1 MKSIYELE
9 ALKRRGINPATLGC
23 VMLEVEPIDVR
34 KYVDADWAY
43 FSINPDHQWIDG
55 IQTEHHITLLYGLL
69 ENANTIKADVD
80 EVLDGVQFG
89 KTWISNI
96 TVFESPYADENY
108 SCIVGEPH
116 ESAMGIRKA
125 HSRLSMLPHVN
136 TYPVYRPHVTLAY
149 VKKEFTNQA
158 KSALQGL
165 KGLVIT
171 PMRLDYGYPE

>member
-34 KYVDADWAY
+34 KYIDANWAY

-55 IQTEHHITLLYGLL
+55 IQTDHHITLLYGLL

-96 TVFESPYADENY
+96 AVFESPY
-108 SCIVGEPH
+108 
-116 ESAMGIRKA
+116 
-125 HSRLSMLPHVN
+125 
-136 TYPVYRPHVTLAY
+136 
-149 VKKEFTNQA
+149 
-158 KSALQGL
+158 
-165 KGLVIT
+165 
-171 PMRLDYGYPE
+171 